1 MRTLLT
7 VFAKE
12 VVDNFRDRR
21 TLASALIM
29 GPLFGPV
36 LFAFVINLSIEQS
49 LGDMDRTMTL
59 PVIGQQHA
67 PNLMNY
73 LRSHN
78 IDVVDGPADRDAAVR
93 AVTTGEQDV
102 VVVVPDGFGEQ
113 LADTVPAKVELIS
126 DQANTQAE
134 RDARRVRTALHSYSQ
149 ELATMRLVA
158 RGVGPLVLRPI
169 HVDEIDVSTPSGRSA
184 MLLGM
189 MSYFFIFALL
199 MGGMYLAIDTTAGER
214 ERGSLE
220 PLLSLPVTRD
230 QLMLGK
236 IAATCVFMAVS
247 LLLSLCSFFVALKFM
262 PLEQLGMTPNFG
274 PAVVVAAFFVLAP
287 FILLGASL
295 MTLVASFTKSYKEA
309 QTWLSIVLVA
319 PTLPIL
325 IVSIL
330 TLRPQLEFMFVPS
343 LSQHLLLV
351 VEHSRHWR
359 CADLDLRPPVS
370 AGGAA
375 GLGCG
380 YGFVCRIASPQRSQG
395 CSALRRRLLADNLVC
410 RRRPGRSVRARVD

>member
-1 MRTLLT
+1 MRTLFT
-7 VFAKE
+7 VFFKE
-12 VVDNFRDRR
+12 VIDNFRDRR

-29 GPLFGPV
+29 GPLFGPL
-36 LFAFVINLSIEQS
+36 LFAFVINLSVERSLDDIE
-49 LGDMDRTMTL
+49 RTMAL
-59 PVIGQQHA
+59 PVIGQEYA
-67 PNLMNY
+67 PNLMRY
-73 LRSHN
+73 LESHN
-78 IDVVDGPADRDAAVR
+78 IEIVAGPADRTSAVE
-93 AVTTGEQDV
+93 AVTIGTYDV
-102 VVVVPDGFGEQ
+102 VVIVPPDFGEQ
-113 LADTVPAKVELIS
+113 LADMIPARIELIS

-134 RDARRVRTALHSYSQ
+134 RDARRARTALFSYSQ
-149 ELATMRLVA
+149 ELAAIRLVA
-158 RGVGPLVLRPI
+158 RGVSPMVLRPI
-169 HVDEIDVSTPSGRSA
+169 NVDEVDVSTPSGRSA

-189 MSYFFIFALL
+189 MSYFLIFALL

-236 IAATCVFMAVS
+236 IAATCIFMAVS
-247 LLLSLCSFFVALKFM
+247 LMLSLCSFFVALKFM

-274 PAVVVAAFFVLAP
+274 PNTVVAAFFVLLP

-309 QTWLSIVLVA
+309 QTWLSVVLVA

-330 TLRPQLEFMFVPS
+330 TLRPQLVFMFVPS

-351 VEHSRHWR
+351 DMIKNE
-359 CADLDLRPPVS
+359 PVNMLHVAIS
-370 AGGAA
+370 ATSTLAGGAVLTWICA
-375 GLGCG
+375 RLYRREGLLG
-380 YGFVCRIASPQRSQG
+380 
-395 CSALRRRLLADNLVC
+395 
-410 RRRPGRSVRARVD
+410 